1 MSAED
6 RFSMSAEKYLA
17 KHNILIYFEDSI
29 AQLLEHRE
37 ENPKL
42 NSIKFLS
49 EYFNALR
56 DGNHTMFR
64 EYSFVHVTS
73 HNRASFVRLFWKCYR
88 QIGKKGDLLSVNEYH
103 SLLTLLCPDFPF
115 EIVQKTAR
123 IILLD
128 DAMDCLISFSDFIYA
143 FQIQFYYEE
152 FIEKVHDQYQSLIQ
166 TQRSPRDPVVV
177 PSGTDDTSI
186 HQNSHHPADGVNH
199 TLQYFRAVFP
209 LCDRSNY
216 STPPANSL
224 KEILFNVPRVSF
236 YGFLM
241 AMAKS
246 ESINDHI
253 GRLPTKSE
261 LLEGAD
267 SELTTPTIRLKNVSS
282 KDFNT
287 RTYKLVTTHTL
298 SKERQDIRCAWNPP
312 SLKEKKTQ
320 RRKIHLWKKIDE
332 TALRSA
338 TTEFATQFSC
348 SEFQNLD
355 QMWQAFKEG
364 VTSLIDTHI
373 PSKMSSSKHT
383 HPWVNTQ
390 TRRLSRRKA
399 RAYRRA
405 NTTKNLKDCMGTL

>member
-1 MSAED
+1 MTTED

-17 KHNILIYFEDSI
+17 KHNVLIYFEDSI
-29 AQLLEHRE
+29 AQLLEHKE
-37 ENPKL
+37 ENPKM

-49 EYFNALR
+49 EYFNSLR

-64 EYSFVHVTS
+64 EYTFVHITP

-115 EIVQKTAR
+115 EVVQKTAR

-152 FIEKVHDQYQSLIQ
+152 FIEKVHEMYQSLVQ

-177 PSGTDDTSI
+177 PSGSDDASV
-186 HQNSHHPADGVNH
+186 HQNNHHPVDGVDAM
-199 TLQYFRAVFP
+199 QYFRAVFP
-209 LCDRSNY
+209 LCDRSNF

-241 AMAKS
+241 AMAKN
-246 ESINDHI
+246 ESINDTI
-253 GRLPTKSE
+253 GRLPPKAE

-267 SELTTPTIRLKNVSS
+267 SELTSPTIRLKTRLGQSTPTNSETAPVSQNHAQNVYSTKSS
-282 KDFNT
+282 NV
-287 RTYKLVTTHTL
+287 VT
-298 SKERQDIRCAWNPP
+298 SRPP
-312 SLKEKKTQ
+312 SAARGRAQPVRTARVPVTKKKESS
-320 RRKIHLWKKIDE
+320 DE
-332 TALRSA
+332 TSG
-338 TTEFATQFSC
+338 T
-348 SEFQNLD
+348 
-355 QMWQAFKEG
+355 
-364 VTSLIDTHI
+364 DTD
-373 PSKMSSSKHT
+373 SSDDT
-383 HPWVNTQ
+383 I
-390 TRRLSRRKA
+390 
-399 RAYRRA
+399 
-405 NTTKNLKDCMGTL
+405 